1 MNSVRSNSFSLKY
14 QRFTLSDCK
23 DIWIRT
29 FNFVTRTQFLYKI
42 IKKNR
47 FAKMGVKLSDI
58 QTNNL
63 IDSR

>member
-1 MNSVRSNSFSLKY
+1 MNSVRSNSSSLKY

-29 FNFVTRTQFLYKI
+29 FNFVTRTHFLYKV
-42 IKKNR
+42 IKKR
-47 FAKMGVKLSDI
+47 FSKMVVKLSDI